1 MKAGDFMNLIP
12 KINGKI
18 ELKEKICFAIKETL
32 SIRNKD
38 FIDAGIEVFSD
49 RIKSKCDILVSETD
63 LNTIADIELIKDPT
77 VEESGYKIDISID
90 QIKVFSN
97 DDSGIKNALTTLYV
111 LIVEAV
117 KTSNR
122 KLDGVIFTDY
132 PKYKHRGLLVD
143 VSRNFFDVDVMIKII
158 EEMSLNKLNV
168 LHWHLSDDQGW
179 RIESKVYPKL
189 TENQEYYT
197 QDEIREVIKY
207 AQARGVEVIPEI
219 DMPGHVTAMLIA
231 NPSLSCF
238 EERVELASSAGV
250 YKTVLCPGKE
260 STYTWIFNLLDEIV
274 QLFSS
279 SKFHI
284 GGDEVPKT
292 NWKTCPHCLA
302 LMKKNNIDS
311 YDDLQYAFT
320 KRITAHLN
328 QHGKQVVCWN
338 ETLRSKE
345 VENNLITQ
353 YWVEFTEESYCKP
366 YFENGQE
373 VIFSELFNCYFDY
386 PYSIVTLQKTYEYQ
400 PNPALNASNVFGI
413 EGAIWTERVT
423 KPEILEFMISPRIN
437 AIAESAWTIERNYED
452 FLSRLK
458 VYMEDLN
465 LITLNH
471 APFEAATINGQAA
484 QEEAKQFLMMMFQF
498 LQNSDVDMGL
508 DEKEKQVM
516 ISKFLNNIF
525 DEKTA
530 AELLKQTM

>member
-1 MKAGDFMNLIP
+1 MNLIP

-18 ELKEKICFAIKETL
+18 EKKEKICFTIKEAL
-32 SIRNKD
+32 SIRNSE

-49 RIKSKCDILVSETD
+49 RLKSKCDIFVSQTN
-63 LNTIADIELIKDPT
+63 LNTEADIELIKDPT
-77 VEESGYKIDISID
+77 VEKNGYKIDISQE
-90 QIKVFSN
+90 QIKLFSN
-97 DDSGIKNALTTLYV
+97 DEAGIKNALTTLYV

-117 KTSNR
+117 KTSAR
-122 KLDGVIFTDY
+122 KIDGVVFSDY

-143 VSRNFFDVDVMIKII
+143 VSRNFFHVDVIKKII

-189 TENQEYYT
+189 TENQEHYT
-197 QDEIREVIKY
+197 QDEIRDVIKY
-207 AQARGVEVIPEI
+207 AETRGIEVIPEI

-238 EERVELASSAGV
+238 EENVELASSAGV

-260 STYTWIFNLLDEIV
+260 STYTWILALLDEIV
-274 QLFSS
+274 QLFPS

-302 LMKKNNIDS
+302 LMKKNNIDNF
-311 YDDLQYAFT
+311 DDLQYAFS
-320 KRITAHLN
+320 KRITDHLT

-345 VENNLITQ
+345 VENKLTTQ

-386 PYSIVTLQKTYEYQ
+386 PYSIVTLQKTYDYNL
-400 PNPALNASNVFGI
+400 NPALNASNVLGI

-423 KPEILEFMISPRIN
+423 SPEILEYMISPRIN
-437 AIAESAWTIERNYED
+437 ALAESSWTIERNYED
-452 FLSRLK
+452 FLIRLK
-458 VYMEDLN
+458 AYMEELN

-471 APFEAATINGQAA
+471 APFEVATISGQAA

-498 LQNSDVDMGL
+498 LQNSDIDMGL

-525 DEKTA
+525 DEETA